1 MCGCVDLLC
10 DVYRR
15 TDGVKMEQ
23 IKTSLIVA
31 GKEISIESGKLAKQA
46 NGACVVRVGDT
57 MVLVTAVA
65 SSTPKE
71 GTDFMPLT
79 VDYKERAYSTGR
91 FPGGFFKR
99 EAKPKE
105 SEILVS
111 RLIDRSIRP
120 LFSEFWRN
128 DTQIVAM
135 VISHDGEN
143 PSDIISIIGASVALH
158 LSNIPFEKDIASV
171 RIGRINGEF
180 VVNPTIQE
188 REQSDLD
195 LVVSGTE
202 EALTMVEAGA
212 SELSEQEMLDALNL
226 AKEEISKIC
235 KFIKALPTKE
245 KLPITE
251 PVIDANLKA
260 EVEAETLPKAQECV
274 TIKEKT
280 QREVTWATFKKEMQD
295 KLAEKYPEQSA
306 LIDFVMEDI
315 FYKEARKLVLTK
327 NIRTDGRALT
337 EIRPITCEV
346 GYLPRAHGSAIFT
359 RGQTQSLATVTLG
372 SPEDKQ
378 VMDELTGEYKERFLL
393 HYNFPGYATGEP
405 KPERSPGRRE
415 IGHGNLARRGL
426 KPVLPDEKDFPYA
439 IRIVSDITESNGS
452 SSMASVCGGCLA
464 LLDAG
469 VPIKATCAGI
479 AMGLMKE
486 GDNYVILT
494 DIMGMEDH
502 LGDMDFKVV
511 GTRKGITALQMD
523 IKIDGLTTEI
533 MAKALEQARVGR
545 MEIIGKIEAT
555 LPQPRPELSKYAPR
569 MVSFVI
575 PQSKIGTVI
584 GPGGKTIKGIQENT
598 GVEISIEEDGTVFIS
613 SPNALA
619 VETAKSMVE
628 GLTAEVEVGKE
639 YKGKVTRIMN
649 FGAFVEILPGKEGLV
664 HISKLSKKHVKKV
677 EDVVSIGEE
686 IVVKVDEIDKQGRIN
701 LSKTM

>member
-1 MCGCVDLLC
+1 
-10 DVYRR
+10 
-15 TDGVKMEQ
+15 MEQ

-426 KPVLPDEKDFPYA
+426 KPILPEEKDFPYA
-439 IRIVSDITESNGS
+439 I
-452 SSMASVCGGCLA
+452 
-464 LLDAG
+464 
-469 VPIKATCAGI
+469 
-479 AMGLMKE
+479 
-486 GDNYVILT
+486 
-494 DIMGMEDH
+494 
-502 LGDMDFKVV
+502 
-511 GTRKGITALQMD
+511 
-523 IKIDGLTTEI
+523 
-533 MAKALEQARVGR
+533 
-545 MEIIGKIEAT
+545 
-555 LPQPRPELSKYAPR
+555 
-569 MVSFVI
+569 SFY
-575 PQSKIGTVI
+575 
-584 GPGGKTIKGIQENT
+584 
-598 GVEISIEEDGTVFIS
+598 IS
-613 SPNALA
+613 
-619 VETAKSMVE
+619 
-628 GLTAEVEVGKE
+628 
-639 YKGKVTRIMN
+639 
-649 FGAFVEILPGKEGLV
+649 
-664 HISKLSKKHVKKV
+664 
-677 EDVVSIGEE
+677 
-686 IVVKVDEIDKQGRIN
+686 
-701 LSKTM
+701 

>member
-1 MCGCVDLLC
+1 
-10 DVYRR
+10 
-15 TDGVKMEQ
+15 MEL
-23 IKTSLIVA
+23 IKTSVTVA
-31 GKEISIESGKLAKQA
+31 GKEIFIESGKLAKQA
-46 NGACVVRVGDT
+46 NGACVIRVGDT

-65 SSTPKE
+65 TSTPKE

-79 VDYKERAYSTGR
+79 VDYKERAYSAGR

-105 SEILVS
+105 SEILTS

-120 LFSEFWRN
+120 LFSEFYRN
-128 DTQIVAM
+128 DTQVVAM

-143 PSDIISIIGASVALH
+143 PADIISIIGASVALH
-158 LSNIPFEKDIASV
+158 LSNIPLQKDIASV
-171 RIGRINGEF
+171 RIGRINGKF
-180 VVNPTIQE
+180 IVNPTLSQIPQC
-188 REQSDLD
+188 DLN

-202 EALTMVEAGA
+202 EALTMVESG
-212 SELSEQEMLDALNL
+212 SCELSEQEMLEALNL

-235 KFIKALPTKE
+235 KFIKNLPTKE
-245 KLPITE
+245 KLAVVE

-260 EVEAETLPKAQECV
+260 EIEMDTLPKAQECV
-274 TIKEKT
+274 TIKDKLT
-280 QREVTWATFKKEMQD
+280 REVSWAKFKADMQT
-295 KLAEKYPEQSA
+295 KFAQKYPEQSA
-306 LIDFVMEDI
+306 IIDFIMEDI

-393 HYNFPGYATGEP
+393 HYNFPGYATGEA
-405 KPERSPGRRE
+405 KPDRSPGRRE

-426 KPVLPDEKDFPYA
+426 KPILPDEKEFPYA

-486 GDNYVILT
+486 GENYVILT

-545 MEIIGKIEAT
+545 LEIIDKIEAT
-555 LPQPRPELSKYAPR
+555 ISQPRPELSKYAPR
-569 MVSFVI
+569 MVSISI
-575 PQSKIGTVI
+575 PVSKIGSLI
-584 GPGGKTIKGIQENT
+584 GPGGKNIKNIQETT
-598 GVEISIEEDGTVFIS
+598 GAEISVEEDGTVFVS
-613 SPNALA
+613 SSNAKTL
-619 VETAKSMVE
+619 ETAKNMIESFTV
-628 GLTAEVEVGKE
+628 EVEVGKE

-664 HISKLSKKHVKKV
+664 HISKLSNKRVKKV

-686 IVVKVDEIDKQGRIN
+686 IIVRVDEIDKQGRIN
-701 LSKTM
+701 LIKTI

>member
-1 MCGCVDLLC
+1 MFIGGL
-10 DVYRR
+10 
-15 TDGVKMEQ
+15 TGVKMEL
-23 IKTSLIVA
+23 IKTSLMVA

-180 VVNPTIQE
+180 VVNPTIQQ

-212 SELSEQEMLDALNL
+212 GELSEQEMLDALNL

-327 NIRTDGRALT
+327 NVRTDGRALT

-569 MVSFVI
+569 MVSFTI

-584 GPGGKTIKGIQENT
+584 GPGGKTIKGIQEST
-598 GVEISIEEDGTVFIS
+598 GVEIAIEEDGTVFIS
-613 SPNALA
+613 SPNTLA

-677 EDVVSIGEE
+677 EDVVSVGEE

>member
-1 MCGCVDLLC
+1 
-10 DVYRR
+10 
-15 TDGVKMEQ
+15 MEL
-23 IKTSLIVA
+23 IKTSVTVA
-31 GKEISIESGKLAKQA
+31 GKEIFIESGKLAKQA
-46 NGACVVRVGDT
+46 NGACVIRVGDT

-65 SSTPKE
+65 TSTPKE

-79 VDYKERAYSTGR
+79 VDYKERAYSAGR

-105 SEILVS
+105 SEILTS

-120 LFSEFWRN
+120 LFSEFYRN
-128 DTQIVAM
+128 DTQVVAM

-143 PSDIISIIGASVALH
+143 PADIISIIGASVALH
-158 LSNIPFEKDIASV
+158 LSNIPLQKDIASV
-171 RIGRINGEF
+171 RIGRINGKF
-180 VVNPTIQE
+180 IVNPTLSQIPQC
-188 REQSDLD
+188 DLN

-202 EALTMVEAGA
+202 EALTMVESG
-212 SELSEQEMLDALNL
+212 SCELSEQEMLEALNL

-235 KFIKALPTKE
+235 KFIKNLPTKE
-245 KLPITE
+245 KLAVVE
-251 PVIDANLKA
+251 PVIDANLK
-260 EVEAETLPKAQECV
+260 VEIETETLPKAQECV
-274 TIKEKT
+274 TIKDKST
-280 QREVTWATFKKEMQD
+280 REVSWAKFKADMQT
-295 KLAEKYPEQSA
+295 KFAQKYPEQSA
-306 LIDFVMEDI
+306 IIDFIMEDI

-393 HYNFPGYATGEP
+393 HYNFPGYATGEA
-405 KPERSPGRRE
+405 KPDRSPGRRE

-426 KPVLPDEKDFPYA
+426 KPVLPDEKEFPYA

-486 GDNYVILT
+486 GENYVILT

-545 MEIIGKIEAT
+545 LEIIDKIEAT
-555 LPQPRPELSKYAPR
+555 ISQPRPELSKYAPR
-569 MVSFVI
+569 MVSISI
-575 PQSKIGTVI
+575 PVSKIGSLI
-584 GPGGKTIKGIQENT
+584 GPGGKNIKNIQETT
-598 GVEISIEEDGTVFIS
+598 GAEISVEEDGTVFVS
-613 SPNALA
+613 SSNAKTL
-619 VETAKSMVE
+619 ETAKNMIESFTV
-628 GLTAEVEVGKE
+628 EVEVGKE

-664 HISKLSKKHVKKV
+664 HISKLSNKRVKKV
-677 EDVVSIGEE
+677 EDVVSVGEE
-686 IVVKVDEIDKQGRIN
+686 IIVRVDEIDKQGRIN
-701 LSKTM
+701 LIKTI